1 MLPQDER
8 VARAT
13 IYEKN
18 SRLLF
23 EQWKHKASSG
33 PVDHKNG
40 VFVRDGVVCPQKW
53 FSADIRPLFLLKEAY
68 GGESDWDLISD
79 HLCSDRKM
87 SKLWTRIAQWAHGIL
102 HTDGQHIAPYSKY
115 EATTF
120 SENEDLKQIAVINV
134 KKSGGRPV
142 SDRDDL
148 QAYAEYD
155 RTELLRQL
163 EACDPTVIVC
173 GYTAYLLE
181 TILDCRFREIRN
193 ENLFYRIRLN
203 GHEVLVLDYWHP
215 SNQYPDLMNYCGLI
229 DAYHFAR
236 KEQRSN

>member
-1 MLPQDER
+1 MITFYTEEFFMLSQDER

-23 EQWKHKASSG
+23 EQWKHKACFG
-33 PVDHKNG
+33 TVDHKND

-79 HLCSDRKM
+79 HL
-87 SKLWTRIAQWAHGIL
+87 
-102 HTDGQHIAPYSKY
+102 
-115 EATTF
+115 
-120 SENEDLKQIAVINV
+120 
-134 KKSGGRPV
+134 
-142 SDRDDL
+142 
-148 QAYAEYD
+148 
-155 RTELLRQL
+155 
-163 EACDPTVIVC
+163 
-173 GYTAYLLE
+173 
-181 TILDCRFREIRN
+181 
-193 ENLFYRIRLN
+193 
-203 GHEVLVLDYWHP
+203 
-215 SNQYPDLMNYCGLI
+215 MNYCGLI